1 MSDTKEK
8 IFCFDT
14 SVFTSLNRIHNI
26 IPIPDF
32 WEMLEDLFKAGKIIS
47 HEYVF
52 DEILPGDFIG
62 KWIQNKQQ
70 YFIGLTD
77 KQFQNVEKILQRFP
91 NFIDSE
97 KEKNQAD
104 PWVIALAIEKAEEEN
119 LFGKNTLIYV
129 VSQEKISS
137 TKKIPAVCRAFNIEH
152 YNLEAFLKDNG
163 MRFGIIK

>member
-1 MSDTKEK
+1 MSDGKEK
-8 IFCFDT
+8 IYCFDM
-14 SVFTSLNRIHNI
+14 SVFAALNKIHNYV
-26 IPIPDF
+26 PIPDA
-32 WEMLEDLFKAGKIIS
+32 WDELEKLFKAGKIIS

-62 KWIQNKQQ
+62 KWIQNKKQ

-77 KQFQNVEKILQRFP
+77 KQFENVEKILKKFP
-91 NFIDSE
+91 DFIDPQ

-104 PWVIALAIEKAEEEN
+104 PWVIALAMEKAEEQN
-119 LFGKNTLIYV
+119 LFVKNSLIYV

-137 TKKIPAVCRAFNIEH
+137 SKKIPAVCRAFKIEH
-152 YNLEAFLKDNG
+152 FNLEAFLKDNG

>member
-1 MSDTKEK
+1 MSDSQNK

-14 SVFTSLNRIHNI
+14 SVFISLNRIHNI

-32 WEMLEDLFKAGKIIS
+32 WDMLDDLFKNGKIIS

-52 DEILPGDFIG
+52 DEIKPGDFIG
-62 KWIQNKQQ
+62 KWIQDKHQ
-70 YFIGLTD
+70 YFIGLSD
-77 KQFQNVEKILQRFP
+77 KQFQNVEKILKMFP
-91 NFIDSE
+91 DFIDTE

-104 PWVIALAIEKAEEEN
+104 PWIIALAMEKSEEDN
-119 LFGKNTLIYV
+119 LFGHNSLIYV

-152 YNLEAFLKDNG
+152 FDLEAFLNDNG

>member
-1 MSDTKEK
+1 MSDDKEK
-8 IFCFDT
+8 IYCFDT
-14 SVFTSLNRIHNI
+14 SVFISLNRIHNI
-26 IPIPDF
+26 VPIPDF
-32 WEMLEDLFKAGKIIS
+32 WEFLEKFFKDGKIVS

-52 DEILPGDFIG
+52 DELTPGDFVG

-77 KQFQNVEKILQRFP
+77 KQFENVEKILKQFP
-91 NFIDSE
+91 DFIDTQ

-104 PWVIALAIEKAEEEN
+104 PWVIALAMEKAEEEN
-119 LFGKNTLIYV
+119 LFGKNSLIYV

-137 TKKIPAVCRAFNIEH
+137 SKKIPAVCRAFKIEH
-152 YNLEAFLKDNG
+152 FNLEAFLKDNG